1 MFSKQFLKS
10 TTPNKAL
17 WSFFFAKT
25 KDTTFWCFQF
35 GCLGFLMDI
44 TLAAKSLE
52 AFVLLFPLL
61 LLLDLDGAIVGGKKL
76 SLLSSIS
83 LVHFFKELSMI

>member
-25 KDTTFWCFQF
+25 KDTTSWCFQF

>member
-1 MFSKQFLKS
+1 ME
-10 TTPNKAL
+10 
-17 WSFFFAKT
+17 
-25 KDTTFWCFQF
+25 
-35 GCLGFLMDI
+35 I

-61 LLLDLDGAIVGGKKL
+61 LLLDLDGAIVGGKEL

-83 LVHFFKELSMI
+83 LVHFLKKIVNDLKFDTNASHLVAFC

>member
-1 MFSKQFLKS
+1 ME
-10 TTPNKAL
+10 
-17 WSFFFAKT
+17 
-25 KDTTFWCFQF
+25 
-35 GCLGFLMDI
+35 I
-44 TLAAKSLE
+44 TLAAKSLD

-83 LVHFFKELSMI
+83 LVHF

>member
-1 MFSKQFLKS
+1 ME
-10 TTPNKAL
+10 
-17 WSFFFAKT
+17 
-25 KDTTFWCFQF
+25 
-35 GCLGFLMDI
+35 I

-61 LLLDLDGAIVGGKKL
+61 LLLDLDGAIVGGKEL

-83 LVHFFKELSMI
+83 LVHFFLKIVNDLKFDTNASHLVAFC